1 MSTRQYGCQSFAS
14 LKKGLLKLLQDKAY
28 GNDTINNYR
37 RKLNQLE
44 RYMIANDIVTYDP
57 SVGQRFIDDYLLTH
71 ALSKGVSVKRHKKTA
86 TEINQ

>member
-1 MSTRQYGCQSFAS
+1 MSTKQYGYQSFDS

-44 RYMIANDIVTYDP
+44 RHMIVNDI
-57 SVGQRFIDDYLLTH
+57 
-71 ALSKGVSVKRHKKTA
+71 ARHL
-86 TEINQ
+86 